1 MLEAEMNEHIGYEKY
16 QHSDGTNYRNG
27 TKKKNVCS
35 TYGEFQVDIP
45 QDRNSTFDPKIV
57 KKLVFYDRILKIIGG
72 YFYERE
78 KRSLQSKTIN

>member
-45 QDRNSTFDPKIV
+45 LI
-57 KKLVFYDRILKIIGG
+57 
-72 YFYERE
+72 
-78 KRSLQSKTIN
+78 